1 MQISYS
7 NIFKIAWQI
16 TVKNKILWIFGL
28 FASFISLESVYEVI
42 IGKINQIRNV
52 EEFQQAISNLTS
64 DQFNFLNQQFFLLN
78 LSSQNY
84 YRSLIFVLVAFL
96 FLFLLW
102 LIFTSQIFIIKSA
115 SSIYHTR
122 KISFLK
128 IFSHSND
135 KFWSVF
141 SINILSK
148 LILYTCFIALN
159 LPLLSLILF
168 QKYYLTISASII
180 YFLIYIFLA
189 IIISFITAYATNF
202 IIVKNL
208 SILESIKEAWLLFSA
223 NITLSLEI
231 AFILFCIKFLSLILV
246 LCSFLLLLIP
256 MMILLLISIVNNSL
270 LGFIM
275 SVTLIILALL
285 LTLALVSSLYTVF
298 YLCTWTITFTKLT
311 EESFLSKTVYFM
323 QNMLA
328 RFKNIAGKLGF
339 KIDKN
344 KIKKQAKIL
353 AKKTKIE
360 AEIVGNKLAEKYI
373 EYKPIV
379 EKQSKIWY
387 KKSHQSYLKAKPKV
401 KKAINDL
408 LNPKV
413 KRTKGKKKK

>member
-344 KIKKQAKIL
+344 KIKKTGENFS
-353 AKKTKIE
+353 KK
-360 AEIVGNKLAEKYI
+360 NKNR
-373 EYKPIV
+373 
-379 EKQSKIWY
+379 S
-387 KKSHQSYLKAKPKV
+387 
-401 KKAINDL
+401 
-408 LNPKV
+408 
-413 KRTKGKKKK
+413 